1 MLAARNPVLRGGWFT
16 AHRGLRA
23 ARWVLS
29 CLLLIFVIMVAVP
42 MSHTSSPPTVSYSR
56 DLAVMTRE
64 ARYPVVAPA
73 GLPLSWAPVSSGVAL
88 GGANGPGTATWQL
101 GYVTPSGTLA
111 SVEQSDAAVAAFI
124 RRMTNSGTPQPPV
137 RIAGLV
143 WRASA
148 NPGRGQRSLYLTR
161 PGGNT
166 IIVTGNASWAQLRVL
181 AASLRPQPH
190 R

>member
-101 GYVTPSGTLA
+101 
-111 SVEQSDAAVAAFI
+111 I

>member
-1 MLAARNPVLRGGWFT
+1 VLTARDSVLRAGWFA
-16 AHRGLRA
+16 AHRGLRT
-23 ARWVLS
+23 ARWTLT
-29 CLLLIFVIMVAVP
+29 CLLLIFVIIVAVP
-42 MSHTSSPPTVSYSR
+42 MSHTSSPPAVSYSR
-56 DLAVMTRE
+56 DLAFMTRA
-64 ARYPVVAPA
+64 ARYPVVAPT
-73 GLPLSWAPVSSGVAL
+73 GLPLSWVPVSSGVAL

-101 GYVTPSGTLA
+101 GYVTPSGALA
-111 SVEQSDAAVAAFI
+111 SVAQSDAAAAEFI

-148 NPGRGQRSLYLTR
+148 DPGRGQRSLYVTR
-161 PGGNT
+161 TGGST
-166 IIVTGNASWAQLRVL
+166 IVVTGNASWVQLRVL

>member
-1 MLAARNPVLRGGWFT
+1 MLAARDPVLPGGWFA

-23 ARWVLS
+23 VRSALT
-29 CLLLIFVIMVAVP
+29 CLLLIFVIIVAVP
-42 MSHTSSPPTVSYSR
+42 MSHASSPPTVSYSR
-56 DLAVMTRE
+56 DLAVMTQ

-88 GGANGPGTATWQL
+88 GGGHGPGTATWQL

-111 SVEQSDAAVAAFI
+111 SVAQSDAAAVAFI

-143 WRASA
+143 WRASTD
-148 NPGRGQRSLYLTR
+148 PGRGQRSLYLTR
-161 PGGNT
+161 ADGST
-166 IIVTGNASWAQLRVL
+166 IVVTGNASWAQLGVL
-181 AASLRPQPH
+181 AASLRPPPH
-190 R
+190 A

>member
-1 MLAARNPVLRGGWFT
+1 VLAARNPVLRGWFT

-101 GYVTPSGTLA
+101 GYVTQSGTLA

>member
-1 MLAARNPVLRGGWFT
+1 VLAARDPVLRVGWFA

-29 CLLLIFVIMVAVP
+29 CLLLIFVIIVTVP
-42 MSHTSSPPTVSYSR
+42 MSHASSPPTVSYSG

-73 GLPLSWAPVSSGVAL
+73 GLPLSWVPVSSGVAL

-111 SVEQSDAAVAAFI
+111 SVEQSDAAAAAFI
-124 RRMTNSGTPQPPV
+124 RRMTNSGTPQPPA
-137 RIAGLV
+137 RIAGLA

-148 NPGRGQRSLYLTR
+148 NPGRGQRSLYRTR
-161 PGGNT
+161 PGGST
-166 IIVTGNASWAQLRVL
+166 IIVTGNGSWDQLRVL
-181 AASLRPQPH
+181 AASLRPQPL